1 MKKSMKC
8 IILLVAVLVLGGC
21 GQKPSPSQV
30 LKVGVMPAVDSLP
43 IFVADQMGIF
53 EDLGLDIEVEVYT
66 NAMDRQSALQ
76 AGGLDG
82 AMTDVIGLV
91 NNVHN
96 GFDIKVTTS
105 TDGVFPILYN
115 SKNTSKETLVAGMME
130 VSVTNY
136 LSDEFLKDVTFTK
149 EYITDLPARLEMI
162 SKGSLDLAVIPE
174 PMASMG
180 ALNGLD
186 KYVMELNDAYSPE
199 VMVFNQ
205 KAIDSKNKE
214 LKLFH
219 QGYNLALETIE
230 NDSSAARQ
238 LLVDTLALNPAILDD
253 FVLPTYNKVRVPSQE
268 YIQKIIDWN
277 NQVLGTDIELDY
289 SKLVDGQFV
298 K

>member
-82 AMTDVIGLV
+82 AMTDVIALV

-115 SKNTSKETLVAGMME
+115 SKNTSKETLIAGMME

-186 KYVMELNDAYSPE
+186 KYVMELNDEYSPE

-230 NDSSAARQ
+230 NDPSAARQ

>member
-130 VSVTNY
+130 VSVTNS

-230 NDSSAARQ
+230 KDPSAARQ

>member
-1 MKKSMKC
+1 MKKSMKS

-53 EDLGLDIEVEVYT
+53 EGLGLDIEVEVYT

-115 SKNTSKETLVAGMME
+115 SKNTSKETLIAGMME

-186 KYVMELNDAYSPE
+186 KYVMELNDEYSPE

-230 NDSSAARQ
+230 NDPSAARQ

-268 YIQKIIDWN
+268 YIKKIIDWN

>member
-21 GQKPSPSQV
+21 GQEPSPSQV

-230 NDSSAARQ
+230 KDPSAARQ

>member
-8 IILLVAVLVLGGC
+8 IILLVVVLVLGGC

-230 NDSSAARQ
+230 NDPGAARQ

-268 YIQKIIDWN
+268 YIKKIIDWN

>member
-1 MKKSMKC
+1 MKKSMKF
-8 IILLVAVLVLGGC
+8 IILLVAILVLGGC
-21 GQKPSPSQV
+21 GPKPSPSQV

-96 GFDIKVTTS
+96 KFDIKVTTS

-115 SKNTSKETLVAGMME
+115 SKNISKETLVAGMME

-230 NDSSAARQ
+230 NDPSAARQ

>member
-8 IILLVAVLVLGGC
+8 IILLVVVLVLGGC
-21 GQKPSPSQV
+21 GPKPSPSQV

-230 NDSSAARQ
+230 NDPSAARQ

>member
-8 IILLVAVLVLGGC
+8 IILLVVVLVLGGC

-230 NDSSAARQ
+230 NDPGAARQ

>member
-30 LKVGVMPAVDSLP
+30 LKVGAMPAVDSLP

-230 NDSSAARQ
+230 NDPSAARQ

-268 YIQKIIDWN
+268 YIKKIIDWN

>member
-8 IILLVAVLVLGGC
+8 IILLVVVLVLGGC
-21 GQKPSPSQV
+21 GPKPSPSQV

-230 NDSSAARQ
+230 NDPSAARQ

-268 YIQKIIDWN
+268 YIKKIIDWN

>member
-186 KYVMELNDAYSPE
+186 KDRKSV
-199 VMVFNQ
+199 V
-205 KAIDSKNKE
+205 
-214 LKLFH
+214 
-219 QGYNLALETIE
+219 
-230 NDSSAARQ
+230 
-238 LLVDTLALNPAILDD
+238 
-253 FVLPTYNKVRVPSQE
+253 
-268 YIQKIIDWN
+268 
-277 NQVLGTDIELDY
+277 
-289 SKLVDGQFV
+289 
-298 K
+298 

>member
-43 IFVADQMGIF
+43 IFVAAQMGIF
-53 EDLGLDIEVEVYT
+53 EELGLDIEVEVYT

-82 AMTDVIGLV
+82 AMTDVIALV

-115 SKNTSKETLVAGMME
+115 SKNTSKETLIAGMME

-186 KYVMELNDAYSPE
+186 KYVMELNDEYSPE

-230 NDSSAARQ
+230 KDPSAARQ

-253 FVLPTYNKVRVPSQE
+253 FVLPNYNKVRVPSQE

>member
-230 NDSSAARQ
+230 KDPSAARQ

>member
-219 QGYNLALETIE
+219 QGYKIALETIE
-230 NDSSAARQ
+230 KDPSAARQ

>member
-8 IILLVAVLVLGGC
+8 IILLVVVLVLGGC
-21 GQKPSPSQV
+21 GPKPSPSQV

-115 SKNTSKETLVAGMME
+115 SKNTSKETLVAGVME

-230 NDSSAARQ
+230 NDPSAARQ

-268 YIQKIIDWN
+268 YIKKIIDWN

>member
-43 IFVADQMGIF
+43 IFVAAQMGIF
-53 EDLGLDIEVEVYT
+53 EELGLDIEVEVYT

-82 AMTDVIGLV
+82 AMTDVIALV

-115 SKNTSKETLVAGMME
+115 SKNPSKETLVAGMME

-186 KYVMELNDAYSPE
+186 KYVMKLNDEYSPE

-230 NDSSAARQ
+230 KDPNAARQ
-238 LLVDTLALNPAILDD
+238 LLVDTLALKPEILDD

-277 NQVLGTDIELDY
+277 NQVLGTDIELEY

>member
-8 IILLVAVLVLGGC
+8 IILLVVVLVLGGC
-21 GQKPSPSQV
+21 GPKPSPSQV

-115 SKNTSKETLVAGMME
+115 SKNTSKETLVAGVME

-230 NDSSAARQ
+230 NDPSAARQ

>member
-230 NDSSAARQ
+230 NDPSAARQ